1 MSRKSMRYIRNT
13 KNTSW
18 YISDIFQKDED
29 RHHFTKEAL
38 LYQDILKYSYDN
50 PNFKRNKLDNWLVRD
65 NLEFVNDYK
74 DLSTRGVRYSTRI
87 HAKKE
92 RIDCIFNNLIMA
104 GLIEKSGTEPAEK
117 QKRLEVDVHSSK
129 KLGQLI
135 WLVIKSMS
143 LKNEIQQ
150 AKKEDNS
157 ELIQTKSEELSYDN
171 QHIYELIL
179 SMIAKGKDAT
189 YKSTLLK
196 VFVEKLNRR
205 GLFDN
210 FVNYL
215 IEACNST
222 NTTIYDSS
230 SLLSYV
236 LDYMINVANNR
247 SSFIDLWYESAI
259 KLDPYSRRIFFYEI
273 LKRKLEV
280 IYVIPKNLKNN
291 WFANGANY
299 NIIALEGDCEKCKQ
313 PNVITLLHKDHRY
326 LIKASMISIS

>member
-1 MSRKSMRYIRNT
+1 
-13 KNTSW
+13 
-18 YISDIFQKDED
+18 
-29 RHHFTKEAL
+29 
-38 LYQDILKYSYDN
+38 
-50 PNFKRNKLDNWLVRD
+50 
-65 NLEFVNDYK
+65 
-74 DLSTRGVRYSTRI
+74 
-87 HAKKE
+87 
-92 RIDCIFNNLIMA
+92 MA

-171 QHIYELIL
+171 RHIYELIL

-299 NIIALEGDCEKCKQ
+299 NTIALEGDCEKCKQ